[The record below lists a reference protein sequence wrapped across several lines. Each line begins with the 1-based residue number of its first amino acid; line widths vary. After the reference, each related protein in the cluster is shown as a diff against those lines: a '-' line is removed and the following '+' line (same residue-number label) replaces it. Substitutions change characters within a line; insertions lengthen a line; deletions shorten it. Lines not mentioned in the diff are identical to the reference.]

1 MEMQKVPGWELKI
14 LVQDGYGYDN
24 KAYEKIKRAV
34 ARFKKT
40 MEQTATQKLKEL
52 QAGDF
57 AQFIENMWNEAKQI
71 ATTIVMTWRERA
83 VEYGYYDEETETV
96 LMKDFILDACNF
108 YVDNRDRIILLEE
121 EMLDTRAAAQVF
133 ADMAR
138 PNILRINALRI
149 YTQFCAHAMALAAA
163 GIPVPDSIIQD
174 VRKTVDSA
182 ILTAALPPERLNE
195 LGIIGR

>member
-1 MEMQKVPGWELKI
+1 MQKVPGWELKI
-14 LVQDGYGYDN
+14 LVVDGYGYDS

-149 YTQFCAHAMALAAA
+149 YTQFCDHAMALAAA